1 MRNILKTKHMTHK
14 NLLSLKTLR
23 RVSFITTATTFI
35 GISLFQTVAVS
46 ALPQEFTDALK
57 SGVYYADPYPDCNAP
72 EDTSAPPGGAVAPG
86 GDNEKAAFQFFE
98 SKGLSP
104 QMSAAIVGNLMQ
116 ESGVN
121 PTAKNPTSGAYGI
134 GQWLGTRYSNLQAYA
149 SQNNGSINDFN
160 IQIGFLWFEVTKGTE
175 AGDGALSHMK
185 QESNLDN
192 MTFDW
197 ENYYER
203 AGEHMGDQPMTN
215 RINNAHSVLTRYGNG
230 APPTTTPAGGG
241 IGGTSANTSCG
252 NPASGAVGATGHCS
266 NNGTMKGTAS
276 ILSCAEQF
284 DPYGYVWG
292 GGHID
297 PQAFMQTFDAQGGF
311 NGKFRGTVDCSG
323 LVNVSVWLA
332 FHQKIYTVASNSSY
346 LGTGVFRQITASQIQ
361 PGDLLVHDGDH
372 VGIATIA
379 GDDHHNFAAHTAN
392 TDQADQIGPSDAP
405 GFFTS
410 YFRYTGP
417 GS

>member
-1 MRNILKTKHMTHK
+1 MHKLFKTKLWRP
-14 NLLSLKTLR
+14 NLETLR
-23 RVSFITTATTFI
+23 RASLLATI
-35 GISLFQTVAVS
+35 AVFVGMPLIQLSHAS
-46 ALPQEFTDALK
+46 ALSQDFVDALK
-57 SGVYYADPYPDCNAP
+57 NGVYYADPYPDCNAP
-72 EDTSAPPGGAVAPG
+72 EDTSAPPSGTAAGS
-86 GDNEKAAFQFFE
+86 DYEKAAYDFFV

-116 ESGVN
+116 ESGVS

-134 GQWLGTRYSNLQAYA
+134 GQWLGTRFSDLQAYA
-149 SQNNGSINDFN
+149 SQNGGNINDFN

-175 AGDGALSHMK
+175 AGDGALDAMRK
-185 QESNLDN
+185 ESNLDN
-192 MTFDW
+192 MVFDW
-197 ENYYER
+197 ENHYER
-203 AGEHMGDQPMTN
+203 AGETMGSQPMTN
-215 RINNAHSVLTRYGNG
+215 RINNAHQVLSRYGNG
-230 APPTTTPAGGG
+230 APAVTTPAGGG
-241 IGGTSANTSCG
+241 GTTGTGGTSANTSCG
-252 NPASGAVGATGHCS
+252 NPSGTAGATGKCS
-266 NNGTMKGTAS
+266 NDGTMKGTAA

-332 FHQKIYTVASNSSY
+332 YHQKIYTVASNSSY
-346 LGTGVFRQITASQIQ
+346 IGSGVFRQISTSEIQ

-379 GDDHHNFAAHTAN
+379 GDNHHNFAAHTAN

-405 GFFTS
+405 GFFGS

-417 GS
+417 GA